1 MGSTPGFITCSLEWT
16 VGFSEAIVSTLVS
29 GWLKLAW
36 RTAIDATR
44 INADDIDRLAAE
56 GKPYVYAF
64 WHNRILM
71 GPFATRTPHCD
82 VVPVVSASKDG
93 EYITQTV
100 AKLGHIHAVRG
111 SSSRGGKSALK
122 GAVGQL
128 RKGRVMAVTPD
139 GPLGPVYKAKD
150 GAVLMAAITG
160 VPIVPFAYNCSRKK
174 VVNSWDRFIV
184 PLLCARH
191 VFIFGNTI
199 HVDRDDDIQI
209 KRQDLEDELNRIT
222 MQADNWEF

>member
-1 MGSTPGFITCSLEWT
+1 M
-16 VGFSEAIVSTLVS
+16 SEALVSSLAS
-29 GWLKLAW
+29 GWLKLVW
-36 RTAIDATR
+36 RTAMDATR
-44 INADDIDRLAAE
+44 VNAGDIDRLAAE

-71 GPFATRTPHCD
+71 GPFATKTPHCD

-93 EYITQTV
+93 EYITRTV

-111 SSSRGGKSALK
+111 SSSRGGKDALK
-122 GAVGQL
+122 GAISQL

-150 GAVLMAAITG
+150 GAILMAAVTG

-184 PLLCARH
+184 PLPCARH

-199 HVDRDDDIQI
+199 QVARNDDIELKKQA
-209 KRQDLEDELNRIT
+209 LERELNRIT
-222 MQADNWEF
+222 RQADEWEF

>member
-1 MGSTPGFITCSLEWT
+1 MGVT
-16 VGFSEAIVSTLVS
+16 EAIVSTVAS
-29 GWLKLAW
+29 GWLKLVW
-36 RTAIDATR
+36 RTALDATR
-44 INADDIDRLAAE
+44 INAAEIDRLAEAGE
-56 GKPYVYAF
+56 PYVYAF

-93 EYITQTV
+93 EYITRTV

-111 SSSRGGKSALK
+111 SSSRGGKDALK
-122 GAVGQL
+122 GAITQL

-150 GAVLMAAITG
+150 GAVVMARLAN

-174 VVNSWDRFIV
+174 VVNSWDKFII
-184 PLLCARH
+184 PMPCARH
-191 VFIFGNTI
+191 VFIFGRTI
-199 HVDRDDDIQI
+199 YVGKGENIQT
-209 KRQDLEDELNRIT
+209 KRQELEEELNRIT
-222 MQADNWEF
+222 KQADSWEF

>member
-1 MGSTPGFITCSLEWT
+1 
-16 VGFSEAIVSTLVS
+16 VGFTEAIVSTLVS

-36 RTAIDATR
+36 STAMDATR

-93 EYITQTV
+93 EYITRTV

-122 GAVGQL
+122 GAVEQL

-150 GAVLMAAITG
+150 GAVVMAAITG

-174 VVNSWDRFIV
+174 VMKSWDRFIV

-209 KRQDLEDELNRIT
+209 KRQELEDELNRIT
-222 MQADNWEF
+222 IQADNWEF